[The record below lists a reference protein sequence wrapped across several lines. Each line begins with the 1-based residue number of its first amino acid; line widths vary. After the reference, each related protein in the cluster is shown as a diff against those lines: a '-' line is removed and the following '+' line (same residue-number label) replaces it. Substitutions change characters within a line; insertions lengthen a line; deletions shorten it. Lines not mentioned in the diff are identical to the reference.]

1 MGQYTP
7 TINIMRFFKSLITVV
22 TALALPALGQNQKPA
37 EDVPK
42 SADKKP
48 SDAETVAMM
57 MEMAKPGENHKLLQ
71 STTGTWTYTVKWWM
85 NPEAPPTVS
94 TGTTVYRSVM
104 GGRYIVSEHT
114 STMQMPG
121 PDGKLSDTEFKG
133 MGVEGYDNAKK
144 KFVASWIDNMGTGI
158 MYMEGTWDPAA
169 KALTY
174 LADYETAPGMKTKFR
189 QVIKIADADHRTMEF
204 FQEDSGKSVKTMEIS
219 YTRKT

>member
-1 MGQYTP
+1 
-7 TINIMRFFKSLITVV
+7 MRFVKSLITVV

-37 EDVPK
+37 EESAK

-48 SDAETVAMM
+48 SDAEMMAMM

-85 NPEAPPTVS
+85 SPDAPPSVS
-94 TGTTVYRSVM
+94 SGTTVYRSVM
-104 GGRYIVSEHT
+104 GGRYIVSDHT

-121 PDGKLSDTEFKG
+121 PDGKMTETEFKG

-158 MYMEGTWDPAA
+158 MYMEGTWDPTA
-169 KALTY
+169 KTITY
-174 LADYETAPGMKTKFR
+174 VADYEPAPGMKTKVR
-189 QVIKIADADHRTMEF
+189 QVIKIADADHRTMQF
-204 FQEDSGKSVKTMEIS
+204 FQEDGGKDVKTMEIS